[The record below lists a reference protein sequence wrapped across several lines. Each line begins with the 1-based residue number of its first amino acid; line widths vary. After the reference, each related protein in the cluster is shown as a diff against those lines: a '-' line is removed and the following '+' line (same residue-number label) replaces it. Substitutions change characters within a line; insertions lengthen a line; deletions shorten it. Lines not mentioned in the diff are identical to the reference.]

1 MELKAHSTGDLLVGG
16 ADLAAEFLRLDLIDG
31 LDLLIHPVVLGA
43 GKPLFHGLEERIEF
57 DLIDTH
63 VFGNGVVMLRY
74 RGAGLQP
81 FE

>member
-1 MELKAHSTGDLLVGG
+1 M
-16 ADLAAEFLRLDLIDG
+16 
-31 LDLLIHPVVLGA
+31 LIHPVVLGA

-63 VFGNGVVMLRY
+63 VFGKVVMIRY
-74 RGAGLQP
+74 RRAGLQP